1 MFNKGA
7 RARARFWLLSAA
19 MALAAASAQAT
30 DDSTSAWYVGTFS
43 GSVVDSGTTTR
54 IVLDCRSQR
63 ECVVEMTTTSDK
75 VAPSTHRPDMGVPK
89 SMSSQIPNSELQGAK
104 AAVKDEPGLLT
115 HPRFGQM
122 LTRLQPLT
130 NGNNKFAACV
140 DLTADATESMGVCSL
155 AADAAARQSLVMVLA
170 TMNGSCGNLP
180 FCAYYLVPLSR
191 QSAGS

>member
-1 MFNKGA
+1 MFKIDV
-7 RARARFWLLSAA
+7 RARARFWLLSVA
-19 MALAAASAQAT
+19 MALAAASAQAA

-43 GSVVDSGTTTR
+43 GSVIDSGSTTR

-75 VAPSTHRPDMGVPK
+75 AAPSSHRPDMGVPK
-89 SMSSQIPNSELQGAK
+89 SMSAQVPNRELQGVK

-130 NGNNKFAACV
+130 KGNNKFASCV
-140 DLTADATESMGVCSL
+140 DLTADATASMGVCSL